1 MELKRE
7 VQTAEIL
14 DPRRD
19 YQPTP
24 TSVEVRWDPLIG
36 YSSRI
41 VAGASFLPP
50 SDFDLEAF
58 GRQTA
63 ENCFFCAPRL
73 EVVTPKFPPALIPEG
88 RLHPGEAALLPH
100 IHAHT
105 PYRPVSPSSPHL

>member
-1 MELKRE
+1 MELKCE
-7 VQTAEIL
+7 AQPAEIL
-14 DPRRD
+14 DPRHD

-36 YSSRI
+36 YSARI
-41 VAGASFLPP
+41 VAGAHFLPP

-73 EVVTPKFPPALIPEG
+73 EAVTPKFPPALIPEG
-88 RLHPGEAALLPH
+88 RIRRPPPGPLPH
-100 IHAHT
+100 I
-105 PYRPVSPSSPHL
+105 PPSTL